1 MVPNK
6 TFTRDIF
13 NYLSI
18 ILQHKQCV
26 QFPLLFPSIQLTFLF
41 CNTAVESLFLFMP
54 GVPRDNRDSSS
65 SSSSYSAGFSNIF
78 PVVIFVVVAF
88 AVLKTSFKEVCNSSA
103 FWGLEGSLVLDDC
116 VTDLSTSLP
125 DEFIVICFRKPLE
138 FSKVFV
144 SKFCWLSSV
153 LFSMVAWRHVSLGM
167 DVGSAVAVVL
177 VFLVSEGIDWSF
189 LHNSAFDSNSL
200 TRSGWEKKQTFQ
212 FNITKLVR
220 IFHSR
225 CCDAFERLW

>member
-6 TFTRDIF
+6 TFTRDLF
-13 NYLSI
+13 YLSI
-18 ILQHKQCV
+18 NLQHKQCV

-41 CNTAVESLFLFMP
+41 CSTAVESLFLFMP
-54 GVPRDNRDSSS
+54 GVPRDSRDSSS
-65 SSSSYSAGFSNIF
+65 SSSSYSGGFSTIF
-78 PVVIFVVVAF
+78 LVVILTVVVAF
-88 AVLKTSFKEVCNSSA
+88 AVLKISFKEVCNSSA
-103 FWGLEGSLVLDDC
+103 FWGLEGSLVHDDC

-125 DEFIVICFRKPLE
+125 VEFIVTCFRKLLE

-167 DVGSAVAVVL
+167 DVGSAVAVAL

-212 FNITKLVR
+212 FNI
-220 IFHSR
+220 I
-225 CCDAFERLW
+225 

>member
-1 MVPNK
+1 
-6 TFTRDIF
+6 
-13 NYLSI
+13 
-18 ILQHKQCV
+18 
-26 QFPLLFPSIQLTFLF
+26 
-41 CNTAVESLFLFMP
+41 MP
-54 GVPRDNRDSSS
+54 GVPRDSRDSSS
-65 SSSSYSAGFSNIF
+65 SSSSFSAGISNIF

-103 FWGLEGSLVLDDC
+103 FWSLEGSLVPDNC

-125 DEFIVICFRKPLE
+125 AEFIVTCFRIPLE

-153 LFSMVAWRHVSLGM
+153 LFSMVSWRHVSLGT

-177 VFLVSEGIDWSF
+177 VFLVSEGKYWSF
-189 LHNSAFDSNSL
+189 LHNSAFDSNTL

-220 IFHSR
+220 RFHPR

>member
-1 MVPNK
+1 MC
-6 TFTRDIF
+6 
-13 NYLSI
+13 SI
-18 ILQHKQCV
+18 SLVIIS
-26 QFPLLFPSIQLTFLF
+26 SIQLTFLF
-41 CNTAVESLFLFMP
+41 CSTAVESLFLFMP
-54 GVPRDNRDSSS
+54 GVPRDSRDSSS
-65 SSSSYSAGFSNIF
+65 SSSSYSAGFSTIF
-78 PVVIFVVVAF
+78 PVVILIVIVAF
-88 AVLKTSFKEVCNSSA
+88 AVLKTSFKDVCNSSA
-103 FWGLEGSLVLDDC
+103 FWGLEDSLVHDDC

-125 DEFIVICFRKPLE
+125 DEFIVTCFRLPLE

-153 LFSMVAWRHVSLGM
+153 LFSMVAWRHVSLWM
-167 DVGSAVAVVL
+167 DLGSAVAVVL

-212 FNITKLVR
+212 FSITKMVR
-220 IFHSR
+220 RFHSR

>member
-1 MVPNK
+1 MC
-6 TFTRDIF
+6 
-13 NYLSI
+13 SI
-18 ILQHKQCV
+18 SLVIIS
-26 QFPLLFPSIQLTFLF
+26 SIQLTFLF
-41 CNTAVESLFLFMP
+41 CSTAVESLFLFMP
-54 GVPRDNRDSSS
+54 GVPRDSRDSSS
-65 SSSSYSAGFSNIF
+65 SSSSYSAGFSTIF
-78 PVVIFVVVAF
+78 PVVILIVVVAF
-88 AVLKTSFKEVCNSSA
+88 AVLKTSFKDVCNSSA
-103 FWGLEGSLVLDDC
+103 FWGLEDSLVHDDC

-125 DEFIVICFRKPLE
+125 DEFIVTCFRLPLE

-153 LFSMVAWRHVSLGM
+153 LFSMVAWRHVSLWM
-167 DVGSAVAVVL
+167 DLGSAVAVVL

-212 FNITKLVR
+212 FSITKMVR
-220 IFHSR
+220 RFHSR

>member
-1 MVPNK
+1 MC
-6 TFTRDIF
+6 
-13 NYLSI
+13 SI
-18 ILQHKQCV
+18 SLVIIS
-26 QFPLLFPSIQLTFLF
+26 SIQLTFLF
-41 CNTAVESLFLFMP
+41 CSTAVESLFLFMP
-54 GVPRDNRDSSS
+54 GVPRDSRDSSS

-78 PVVIFVVVAF
+78 PLVILIVVVVAF
-88 AVLKTSFKEVCNSSA
+88 AVLKTSFKDVCNSSA
-103 FWGLEGSLVLDDC
+103 FWGLEGSLVHDDC

-125 DEFIVICFRKPLE
+125 DEFIVTCFRLPLE

-153 LFSMVAWRHVSLGM
+153 LFSMVAWRHVSLWM
-167 DVGSAVAVVL
+167 DLGSAVAVVL

-212 FNITKLVR
+212 FSITKMVR
-220 IFHSR
+220 RFHSR

>member
-1 MVPNK
+1 MC
-6 TFTRDIF
+6 
-13 NYLSI
+13 SI
-18 ILQHKQCV
+18 SLVIIS
-26 QFPLLFPSIQLTFLF
+26 SIQLTFLF
-41 CNTAVESLFLFMP
+41 CSTAVESLFLFMP
-54 GVPRDNRDSSS
+54 GVPRDSRDSSS
-65 SSSSYSAGFSNIF
+65 SSSSYSAGFSTIF
-78 PVVIFVVVAF
+78 PVVILIVVVAF
-88 AVLKTSFKEVCNSSA
+88 AVLKTSFKDVCNSSA
-103 FWGLEGSLVLDDC
+103 FWSLEGSLMPDDC

-125 DEFIVICFRKPLE
+125 DEFIVTCFRLPLE

-153 LFSMVAWRHVSLGM
+153 LFSMVAWRHVSLWM
-167 DVGSAVAVVL
+167 DLGSAVAVVL

-212 FNITKLVR
+212 FSITKMVR
-220 IFHSR
+220 RFHSR

>member
-1 MVPNK
+1 MC
-6 TFTRDIF
+6 
-13 NYLSI
+13 SI
-18 ILQHKQCV
+18 SLVIIS
-26 QFPLLFPSIQLTFLF
+26 SIQLTFLF
-41 CNTAVESLFLFMP
+41 CSTAVESLFLFMP
-54 GVPRDNRDSSS
+54 GVPRDSRDSSS
-65 SSSSYSAGFSNIF
+65 SSSSYSAGFSTIF
-78 PVVIFVVVAF
+78 PVVILIVVVAF
-88 AVLKTSFKEVCNSSA
+88 AVLKTSFKDVCNSSA
-103 FWGLEGSLVLDDC
+103 FWGLEDSLVHDDC

-125 DEFIVICFRKPLE
+125 DEFIVTCFRLPLE

-153 LFSMVAWRHVSLGM
+153 LFSMVAWRHVSLWM
-167 DVGSAVAVVL
+167 DLGSAVAVVL

-200 TRSGWEKKQTFQ
+200 TRSGWEKKQIFQ

-220 IFHSR
+220 WFHSR

>member
-1 MVPNK
+1 MC
-6 TFTRDIF
+6 
-13 NYLSI
+13 SI
-18 ILQHKQCV
+18 SLVIIS
-26 QFPLLFPSIQLTFLF
+26 SIQLTFLF
-41 CNTAVESLFLFMP
+41 CSTAVESLFLFMP
-54 GVPRDNRDSSS
+54 GVPRDSRDSSS
-65 SSSSYSAGFSNIF
+65 SSSSYSAGFSTIF
-78 PVVIFVVVAF
+78 PVVILIVVVAF
-88 AVLKTSFKEVCNSSA
+88 AVLKTSFKDVCNSSA
-103 FWGLEGSLVLDDC
+103 FWGLEGSLVHDDC

-125 DEFIVICFRKPLE
+125 DEFIVTCFRLPLE

-153 LFSMVAWRHVSLGM
+153 LFSMVAWRHVSLWM
-167 DVGSAVAVVL
+167 DLGSAVAVVL

-212 FNITKLVR
+212 FSITKMVR
-220 IFHSR
+220 RFHSR